1 MMKMNK
7 TIFALLWLTLTA
19 GVAWGQG
26 DPQQAPAGGP
36 PAPAGAQQA
45 PADAQQTPDDSQRT
59 PPPAAF
65 GPENSPVVVNEN
77 PPISGLDQP
86 SLEPNF
92 QPRSMLVGGVEGSE
106 SIDSNI
112 GSDARPAW
120 HSVTR
125 GLGGLTMQRIW
136 RRYQLAAA
144 YVGGVGYYNRAG
156 DGLKQ
161 IQELQA
167 QQSVLW
173 RTGQL
178 TMRDSFSY
186 LPEGSFGKGAYGGS
200 SGFQLGLGSVGEG
213 MGGILGIG
221 FGGHYGMLGSQQIGS
236 LGQVPRISN
245 TAIVDVVQALSPRSS
260 ITAAGAYSLVHFT
273 DDSQGFINSR
283 QAGGQAGYSHAV
295 SSKDQV
301 AVSYGF
307 QSFHFPAE
315 SEAENVES
323 HVVQAMYGHRVS
335 GRMDL
340 VFGAGPQWTRIQ
352 DPVLGNEDRLSVAGS
367 ARLRYQFH
375 VTSAEL
381 SFERFDTSGSGF
393 FAGAISNIARLQLQ
407 RKLGRRYTANG
418 ALGFSHNQRLQSS
431 VSGVDATSYN
441 YGFAGLAL
449 RRQFGYNW
457 GAFLS
462 YQWNDQIFDT
472 CPIAGQTNCNRISVR
487 HVLTFGV
494 DWHFRPIRID

>member
-1 MMKMNK
+1 MKMKK
-7 TIFALLWLTLTA
+7 TVCAVLWLALTA
-19 GVAWGQG
+19 GAALAQNN
-26 DPQQAPAGGP
+26 DTQQAPSDT
-36 PAPAGAQQA
+36 Q
-45 PADAQQTPDDSQRT
+45 QQTPDDSQRT

-65 GPENSPVVVNEN
+65 GQDNPPVVVNEN

-86 SLEPNF
+86 SLEPNI
-92 QPRSMLVGGVEGSE
+92 QPRSMLLGGVEASE
-106 SIDSNI
+106 SLDSNI
-112 GSDARPAW
+112 GSDARPAL

-125 GLGGLTMQRIW
+125 GLGGLTMQRLW

-186 LPEGSFGKGAYGGS
+186 LPEGSFGYGSYGGS
-200 SGFQLGLGSVGEG
+200 GGFQLGLGGLNEG
-213 MGGILGIG
+213 TGMLGSG
-221 FGGHYGMLGSQQIGS
+221 FGGHYGVLGSQQFGS
-236 LGQVPRISN
+236 LGQAPRITN
-245 TAIVDVVQALSPRSS
+245 VAVVDVVENLSPRSS
-260 ITAAGAYSLVHFT
+260 VTAAGSYGLVHFT
-273 DDSQGFINSR
+273 DDAQGFINSR
-283 QAGGQAGYSHAV
+283 QAGAQAGYSH
-295 SSKDQV
+295 SISHKDQL
-301 AVSYGF
+301 ALSYGF
-307 QSFHFPAE
+307 QSFHFPAVVG
-315 SEAENVES
+315 ADNVIA
-323 HVVQAMYGHRVS
+323 HVVQGMYGHRVS

-352 DPVLGNEDRLSVAGS
+352 DPLTGTTNRLSVAGHFT
-367 ARLRYQFH
+367 LRYRFH
-375 VTSAEL
+375 ETATAL

-393 FAGAISNIARLQLQ
+393 FAGAESNIARLQLE
-407 RKLGRRYTANG
+407 RKLGRRYTGNVN
-418 ALGFSHNQRLQSS
+418 LGFAHNQRLQSS
-431 VSGVDATSYN
+431 LLGVNATSYN

-472 CPIAGQTNCNRISVR
+472 CPIAGPNCNRISVR
-487 HVLTFGV
+487 HVLTVGV